1 MASIDG
7 PQGALSPDDGCRR
20 GQIPPDLL
28 PEEAIRRRSDTR
40 QSREFQ
46 LQPDSRAPAGG
57 RIVAIDEL
65 SRPEPHPP
73 AARTVLE
80 AEEALQRLTLGLL
93 RVAQRVD
100 LLGEHFPAV
109 LEGKRRGELDLV
121 VPLLHLCRN
130 QD

>member
-7 PQGALSPDDGCRR
+7 PQRALSPDNGCRR
-20 GQIPPDLL
+20 GGIPPDLL

-46 LQPDSRAPAGG
+46 LQPDSGGLAGV
-57 RIVAIDEL
+57 RIVAIDEA

-80 AEEALQRLTLGLL
+80 AEEALQRLSMGLL
-93 RVAQRVD
+93 WVAQRVD

-109 LEGKRRGELDLV
+109 LYGKRPGELDL
-121 VPLLHLCRN
+121 
-130 QD
+130 